1 MIDSYMQELHD
12 LHVQGRPDL
21 FIPAS
26 HIYSEADFR
35 EITTDGNHIALAM
48 TDDHFIAG
56 FIIASLR
63 TKSNMVTGTL
73 IAYVD
78 DMFVHPSYHGQKIAT
93 TLFHEMEQKAKELG
107 ATRIDLMV
115 WEFNE
120 SAQELYRSL
129 GMTPQR
135 YILEKLL

>member
-1 MIDSYMQELHD
+1 MQGGLKGINGGEWIK
-12 LHVQGRPDL
+12 V
-21 FIPAS
+21 
-26 HIYSEADFR
+26 IYGLVLS
-35 EITTDGNHIALAM
+35 TVLG
-48 TDDHFIAG
+48 FIAG

-78 DMFVHPSYHGQKIAT
+78 DMFVHPSYRGQKIAT